1 MLRVTLNKRCF
12 GVTLVEMLIGVAIVG
27 VLLAVAVPSL
37 TAMLERRRVVAAAGE
52 IASFFAQART
62 ESAMTDDKV
71 LLHMEPVP
79 AAVGDF
85 SCLRLSAP
93 GRGGIDTCT
102 CSRRSSDVCS
112 VGKAKLLREFI
123 LPRSSSVRFDATATG
138 WGFDDYV
145 VTFLR
150 GLYTTDVKNL
160 KIVVTGRK
168 TNAQL
173 RVEYN
178 NAGRV
183 RTCSPDGSIG
193 GFPAC

>member
-1 MLRVTLNKRCF
+1 MLRSTFNKQRS
-12 GVTLVEMLIGVAIVG
+12 GVTLVEMLIGVAVLG

-37 TAMLERRRVVAAAGE
+37 TAMMERRRVVAAAGE

-62 ESAMTDDKV
+62 ESAITDDKV
-71 LLHMEPVP
+71 TLHMERVP

-85 SCLRLSAP
+85 SCLRLTTTSNV
-93 GRGGIDTCT
+93 DTCT
-102 CSRRSSDVCS
+102 CSRRESDLCS
-112 VGKAKLLREFI
+112 VGSAKLLREFI
-123 LPRSSSVRFDATATG
+123 LPRSSSVRFDATASG
-138 WGFDDYV
+138 WGFDTYA

-150 GLYTTDVKNL
+150 GLYPTDVKNL
-160 KIVVTGRK
+160 RIVVTGVK

-173 RVEYN
+173 RVDYN

>member
-1 MLRVTLNKRCF
+1 MLRSTLNKRRA
-12 GVTLVEMLIGVAIVG
+12 GLTLVEMLIGVAIVG
-27 VLLAVAVPSL
+27 ILLAVAVPSL

-62 ESAMTDDKV
+62 ESAMIDDKV
-71 LLHMEPVP
+71 TLHMEPVP
-79 AAVGDF
+79 ATVGDF
-85 SCLRLSAP
+85 SCLRLSTSRAV
-93 GRGGIDTCT
+93 DTCT
-102 CSRRSSDVCS
+102 CSRRSSDVCG
-112 VGKAKLLREFI
+112 VGKSKLLREFI
-123 LPRSSSVRFDATATG
+123 LPRSSSVSFEASAN
-138 WGFDDYV
+138 WGFENNV

-160 KIVVTGRK
+160 RIVVTGAK

-183 RTCSPDGSIG
+183 RTCSPDGSMG